1 MALLAVVVL
10 AGWLLPARSASS
22 LLPGLPTEK
31 ANAAI
36 AFLAAGISLICLRP
50 GSPEWERRGGVA
62 LGILI
67 AAFGM
72 AVCAEYA
79 TGSIGFDQ
87 LVMHDSVAHLPG
99 RPSSLVAV
107 GMVGLGGALAIV
119 DARRPPR
126 WCHGALVAL
135 IASCTLLGLVG
146 RISGLSYARGT
157 ADISGTAIPDLL
169 CLTLATIGAIALRP
183 GRGLGRYLAGG
194 DPSSRFGR
202 LAPALV
208 AISPIVL
215 AAGAIGLHRAGESA
229 PHAALA
235 LCWMLIAGG
244 VASTMIALTRYIGSV
259 DATVARLAAVVE
271 SSHDAIIATTLQ
283 GIITSWNSAA
293 ERLYGYEAEAAVGRP
308 ISILFDAEALA
319 GAPCMPD
326 HTWNGEE
333 LHAVELPR
341 RTRDGRTIYV
351 DMTVSPVREQHGLVV
366 GVSELSRDV
375 TERTQATEALRKA
388 QELVRSAFEHAPIGM
403 VMLDLEGRFDEVNA
417 VFCEILGRT
426 PQQLLGAP
434 VESFTHPDD
443 VERDLADR
451 QLLLGGTRAL
461 ATLEKR
467 YLTSAGETVQ
477 VATQATLLHGPD
489 GIPAR
494 FLLQVQ
500 DITDRRRHERQLEYL
515 ADHDALTGLLNRPAL
530 ACELES
536 HATLVARYGPVG
548 AVLVIDLD
556 HVKFIDDTLGHQTGD
571 ELIVHAARLLAG
583 RLRGSDVIAR
593 LGGDEFGV
601 LLRSSTAA
609 DALEVAHDLLAALR
623 DQEPQI
629 GGPNRRITASIGV
642 ATFAAPRGMSGDDV
656 LVNADLAMYDAKEE
670 GRDRVCM
677 FQGDDQEPAR
687 TKGRITWAYRIQEAL
702 QHDRFTLLAQPIVD
716 LRTQLPTQYE
726 MLLRMRDGG
735 GDLLGPERF
744 ITIAERLGMMQQIDA
759 WVISRALQLLA
770 ELDQQISPAPA
781 LEINLSGGSLGDPM
795 LLAHIEREVQ
805 QTGIDPAR
813 LIFEVTETVALASIN
828 EARAFGERISHMGC
842 RFALDD
848 FGAGFGSFSYLKHL
862 HYDLIK
868 IDGEFVRNCTT
879 SDVDQLLIASL
890 VQIARRLGKHTIAEC
905 IGDDQTAEL
914 VAKLGV
920 DYGQGFHLGSP
931 ESLTRYT
938 CLDHRVADD
947 AGNRSAANGDSGGDG
962 GGVLV
967 TQL

>member
-1 MALLAVVVL
+1 MHTERSRGAFASPSRPVDDRRQGNSLSAVAAFATVLCGIAVALLAAVVL

-31 ANAAI
+31 TNAAI

-50 GSPEWERRGGVA
+50 GSSEWERRGGVA

-67 AAFGM
+67 AAFGL
-72 AVCAEYA
+72 AVCVEYA

-87 LVMHDSVAHLPG
+87 LVLHDSVAHLPG

-126 WCHGALVAL
+126 WCHEALVAL
-135 IASCTLLGLVG
+135 TASCTLLGLVG
-146 RISGLSYARGT
+146 WISGLSYARGT
-157 ADISGTAIPDLL
+157 ADISGIALPDLL
-169 CLTLATIGAIALRP
+169 CLTLATSGAIALRP

-208 AISPIVL
+208 AVGPIVL
-215 AAGAIGLHRAGESA
+215 AAAAVGLHRAGESA

-235 LCWMLIAGG
+235 LCWMLIVGG
-244 VASTMIALTRYIGSV
+244 IASTMIALMRYIGSV
-259 DATVARLAAVVE
+259 DATVARLAAIVD
-271 SSHDAIIATTLQ
+271 SSHDAIIGTTLQ

-293 ERLYGYEAEAAVGRP
+293 ERLYGYEAEAAIGRP
-308 ISILFDAEALA
+308 VSILFGAEALT

-333 LHAVELPR
+333 LHAVELSR
-341 RTRDGRTIYV
+341 RARDGRTIYV
-351 DMTVSPVREQHGLVV
+351 DMTVSPVRDQHGLVV

-375 TERTQATEALRKA
+375 TERAQATEALRKA
-388 QELVRSAFEHAPIGM
+388 QEL
-403 VMLDLEGRFDEVNA
+403 
-417 VFCEILGRT
+417 
-426 PQQLLGAP
+426 
-434 VESFTHPDD
+434 
-443 VERDLADR
+443 
-451 QLLLGGTRAL
+451 
-461 ATLEKR
+461 
-467 YLTSAGETVQ
+467 
-477 VATQATLLHGPD
+477 
-489 GIPAR
+489 
-494 FLLQVQ
+494 
-500 DITDRRRHERQLEYL
+500 
-515 ADHDALTGLLNRPAL
+515 DALTGLLNRRAL
-530 ACELES
+530 ARELES
-536 HATLVARYGPVG
+536 HATLVARYGSVG

-556 HVKFIDDTLGHQTGD
+556 HFKFVNDTLGHQTGD

-583 RLRGSDVIAR
+583 RLRGSDVISR

-601 LLRSSTAA
+601 LLRSSTEA

-623 DQEPQI
+623 DHEPQV
-629 GGPNRRITASIGV
+629 GGPKRRITASIGV
-642 ATFAAPRGMSGDDV
+642 ATFAARRGMSGDDV

-677 FQGDDQEPAR
+677 FQVDDQEPAR

-702 QHDRFTLLAQPIVD
+702 EHDRFTLLAQPIVD

-813 LIFEVTETVALASIN
+813 LIFEVTETVALASVN
-828 EARAFGERISHMGC
+828 EARAFGEQISQMGC

-905 IGDDQTAEL
+905 IGDHQTTEL

-931 ESLTRYT
+931 EPLTRYV
-938 CLDHRVADD
+938 CLNHRVADD
-947 AGNRSAANGDSGGDG
+947 AGNRSAANGAFDG
-962 GGVLV
+962 GGVLA
-967 TQL
+967 TQI